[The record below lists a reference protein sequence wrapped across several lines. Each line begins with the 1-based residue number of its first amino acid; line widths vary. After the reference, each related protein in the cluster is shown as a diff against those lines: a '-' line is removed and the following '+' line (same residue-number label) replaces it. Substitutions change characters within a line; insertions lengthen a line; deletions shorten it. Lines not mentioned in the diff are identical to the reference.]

1 MGRIYTCLSVCG
13 GSLTDGRD
21 MDTDNR
27 QTDRQPL
34 IHSILHIYDQ
44 MCGIPI
50 IIIIMI
56 SLHTDF

>member
-27 QTDRQPL
+27 QTDRQTDNL
-34 IHSILHIYDQ
+34 SFILFCIFMTRCVEY
-44 MCGIPI
+44 
-50 IIIIMI
+50 
-56 SLHTDF
+56 L